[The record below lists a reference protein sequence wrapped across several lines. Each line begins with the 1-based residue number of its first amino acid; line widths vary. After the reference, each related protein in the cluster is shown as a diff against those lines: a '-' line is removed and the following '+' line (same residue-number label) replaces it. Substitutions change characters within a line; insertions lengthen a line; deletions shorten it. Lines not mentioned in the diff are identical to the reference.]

1 MCAAS
6 WRFGVGS
13 PRNRLNQRIVRGL
26 IGPLVRSAADFSTLE
41 GVRKGPIGW
50 VVSAWRFVFDVAL
63 RWYHGRVGDL
73 AASVTFWIVISLPAL
88 VLALLAVIGPL
99 DRLVTG
105 VQFQGRIESE
115 VEEFI
120 ARVFTDESQGISDS
134 ITDLFSENNNSL
146 AAVSLALAIWSIS
159 RGFSGLIRAL
169 EDIYEIED
177 RRPWYHTRVV
187 AVILGLG
194 SILISVPL
202 VLMEIYVWGSIT
214 DGLIESSL
222 RGLVAIIVLILW
234 ASIVYHYG
242 PAERHRWRFDLPGAV
257 VAAFL
262 WWLLSYG
269 FARYVD
275 ITSNANE
282 VRAAVGAGLLAL
294 TWIWLAAQVLLIGGA
309 VNYILGDRLG
319 VSRGRRSWSINEVVT
334 KSTGEIRKIVVPDR
348 DDTSPQRIVGRSTD
362 GQVGD
367 ELGAA
372 SHRANGRPAETGAV
386 NGHSIDRHVM
396 GEHPMEERSE
406 GGSTSTPG
414 PGEQR
419 R

>member
-1 MCAAS
+1 MVS
-6 WRFGVGS
+6 
-13 PRNRLNQRIVRGL
+13 
-26 IGPLVRSAADFSTLE
+26 
-41 GVRKGPIGW
+41 KGPIGW
-50 VVSAWRFVFDVAL
+50 VVAAWRFVVDVAL

-88 VLALLAVIGPL
+88 VLALLAVLGPL
-99 DRLVTG
+99 DRLVSVEFT
-105 VQFQGRIESE
+105 GRIQTE
-115 VEEFI
+115 VEDFI
-120 ARVFTDESQGISDS
+120 TRVFTDESEAVSESVRG
-134 ITDLFSENNNSL
+134 LFGQPSTSL
-146 AAVSLALAIWSIS
+146 LTVSLALAIWSIS

-194 SILISVPL
+194 SILMSVPL
-202 VLMEIYVWGSIT
+202 VLMEIYVWTGIN
-214 DGLIESSL
+214 DGLVESVL
-222 RGLVAIIVLILW
+222 RGLVAVTVLILW

-242 PAERHRWRFDLPGAV
+242 PAERHRWRFDLPGAI
-257 VAAFL
+257 VAALL

-275 ITSNANE
+275 LTSDANE

-309 VNYILGDRLG
+309 VNYILGERLG

-348 DDTSPQRIVGRSTD
+348 DDTSSQRVFVDPTS
-362 GQVGD
+362 
-367 ELGAA
+367 ELPMTG
-372 SHRANGRPAETGAV
+372 NGTRTTV
-386 NGHSIDRHVM
+386 
-396 GEHPMEERSE
+396 ERSAVDE
-406 GGSTSTPG
+406 PTA
-414 PGEQR
+414 EQPATVR
-419 R
+419 PDSEQPATVRPDSQ

>member
-1 MCAAS
+1 MS
-6 WRFGVGS
+6 
-13 PRNRLNQRIVRGL
+13 
-26 IGPLVRSAADFSTLE
+26 
-41 GVRKGPIGW
+41 KGPIGW
-50 VVSAWRFVFDVAL
+50 VISAWRFVIDVAL

-214 DGLIESSL
+214 DGLVESTL
-222 RGLVAIIVLILW
+222 RGLVAVVVLILW

-242 PAERHRWRFDLPGAV
+242 PAERHRWRFDLPGAF

-309 VNYILGDRLG
+309 VNYILGERLG
-319 VSRGRRSWSINEVVT
+319 VSRGRRSWTINEVVT

-348 DDTSPQRIVGRSTD
+348 DDTAPQRIVTRAPD
-362 GQVGD
+362 GQTVQT
-367 ELGAA
+367 
-372 SHRANGRPAETGAV
+372 SQPAEAGQ
-386 NGHSIDRHVM
+386 
-396 GEHPMEERSE
+396 
-406 GGSTSTPG
+406 
-414 PGEQR
+414 PGEVTQPGQSAQTR
-419 R
+419 SHPLAVERVVVESTNGQPVEAPPSNGQPTKAPSSKVLPGDRQPSNGG